1 MSLLK
6 LAVEKERWDL
16 AAHTIVLA
24 AVRALN
30 GGGQHAG
37 RKRPKKCLKAP
48 VKR

>member
-6 LAVEKERWDL
+6 LAMQQQRWDL

-30 GGGQHAG
+30 GGGRDAG
-37 RKRPKKCLKAP
+37 RKKQKKHLKAP
-48 VKR
+48 ARR